1 MADIHIVREHALGLD
16 AARKVAL
23 LWAQQMES
31 EYRMAC
37 TYQEGQTQDLVT
49 FVGTGAKGTLEVGS
63 LDFEL
68 DVKLGFLLGNFKEK
82 IEAVILKKLDSFA

>member
-1 MADIHIVREHALGLD
+1 MADIHIVREHALGLE

-23 LWAQQMES
+23 MWAQQMES
-31 EYRMAC
+31 EYRVDC
-37 TYQEGQTQDLVT
+37 TYQEGHTRDLVT

-82 IEAVILKKLDSFA
+82 IEAVILKKLDSLV